1 MTIFSI
7 EQLKEITKQKGLT
20 YADLSARSGVPEGSL
35 KNLFSGRVPT
45 PRYDTVCAIY
55 RALGL
60 DDDSPATEPDI
71 VRVYD
76 ALSDRGRSLLMGYAE
91 GLLAAEDKEM
101 AVVLSAPEKTVQKMG

>member
-1 MTIFSI
+1 MTLFSI
-7 EQLKEITKQKGLT
+7 EELKAITKQKCLT
-20 YADLSARSGVPEGSL
+20 YADLSARSGIPQGSL
-35 KNLFSGRVPT
+35 KQLFSGRIPN
-45 PRYDTVCAIY
+45 PGYDTVCAIY

-91 GLLAAEDKEM
+91 GLLAAEDKDV
-101 AVVLSAPEKTVQKMG
+101 AFVLSTPGKNAQKMG

>member
-1 MTIFSI
+1 MALFTLM
-7 EQLKEITKQKGLT
+7 ELKAITKQKGLI
-20 YADLSARSGVPEGSL
+20 YADLSKASGVPEGTIR
-35 KNLFSGRVPT
+35 NIFSGRIPN
-45 PRYDTVCAIY
+45 PGYDTVCAIY

-60 DDDSPATEPDI
+60 DDDSPAPVPDI